1 MNKKTKFFIAFIMA
15 SISALLVP
23 VFAQWYHQKTG
34 MYPVA
39 FIGVWFFG
47 GLASI
52 LWMIFDD
59 VDM

>member
-1 MNKKTKFFIAFIMA
+1 MNKKTKLFTAFIMA

-23 VFAQWYHQKTG
+23 VFSQWYYQKTG
-34 MYPVA
+34 VYPVG

-52 LWMIFDD
+52 LWIIIEDAD
-59 VDM
+59 